1 MDPQSPPKRITRARA
16 AAKGV
21 SEPASKS
28 TRIVTAA
35 AKAKA
40 TRSTGST
47 LSTATK
53 RKTRADDVEDSDHE
67 EANTVTVKDP
77 PAPSMKV
84 PRARGRPKKMV
95 AEAPEPEAEHPAPVK
110 ATRGRPRKTV
120 VEPAVQEPAK
130 PIRTT
135 RAKKIT
141 NPGEQEDATKAPK
154 RTTRGRPPS
163 SMAMNRAAK
172 PVAKKTVK
180 FEEPEKENIV
190 PPDVGGKTSSKMPE
204 SATGLKAKPIRK
216 PGTAVGRAARSTRG
230 AASSENE
237 PKPIPLSPK
246 KVNQMAAAHVDSDDE
261 LAPNDKA
268 PTRPLRKN
276 PIKPSVGH
284 KKPLQEPAVA
294 ADEDTALNAPDL
306 GPAVILGSPIRKP
319 PPSPWKNSIRSP
331 AKRVEGVLGV
341 SASQIQASGESTQSP
356 FKASLLQS
364 PAKRPPPGIK
374 GVELGNPGGAT
385 SNASPFK
392 TSLLLSP
399 AKRAFSPMKSLA
411 LKTGE
416 EMTARTPAP
425 KATLLATPLPTVSD
439 DMADADG
446 EEDDGMALD
455 EDDDDVCIPDS
466 PTRLRFPGR
475 LSAVLPRH
483 ADPALSNAML
493 EAPEIAVEAEND
505 KTEKLAEELV
515 DDPMA
520 LDEPQTEENEVDI
533 STSTTPP
540 VSPPKSAGPMF
551 RLRERDPQDYDSET
565 DCGSEDELAAPR
577 RTLFPSASSAI
588 LSTPY
593 PVSFSKASKS
603 ANDRVGSSGRST
615 AKRVRMEGKFGFTPL
630 ADQLTGWTAGPS
642 PLKTGIH
649 IDEPSIATPAAAGI
663 QEPFFPE
670 DNTQVAPEASP
681 MQDTY
686 FDEAMIAQ
694 SDEMQVETVSASA
707 EESPIA
713 EDDIESP
720 VLEDI
725 PVTEEDVALAAEAHE
740 MSLMEPEEVEEIVHN
755 RSFDDSLS
763 EASQEYGDE
772 NEVPIDPTLLPAS
785 ASSESAV
792 PLVTPQRA
800 LHREFHTVSKV
811 PLKPADDSTPRRIKK
826 RSHSISRLHV
836 ARPTYGIT
844 RSASVISY
852 SPMKSCDEILLEE
865 QQDNSRSGSAP
876 PPVTPTKSEAGWS
889 TMGTPARTPRR
900 DIDPA
905 LLRGAVVFV
914 DVHTSEGADASSIFV
929 ELLGQMGAR
938 CVKSWSWNPTSP
950 PGKDAAASK
959 VGITHVVYKDGGK
972 RTLEKVRESNNVV
985 QCVGVSWVLDCE
997 RENQWLDEAPYYID
1011 TSLVPRGGARRRKSM
1026 EPRAIANL
1034 NGMLIPTPTRNAN
1047 SNGGPSRGSQT
1058 APSTPA
1064 NGRRAS
1070 ALWVRTPEDNNGDEE
1085 NDGEYERDDQ
1095 GWTAMLTPV
1104 PKTPAPEAIARFA
1117 ANISPATPS
1126 DIGVDDEDQANDDAR
1141 QALMMRTCPPK
1152 PAGVPFFELGQGV
1165 LGREKDERV
1174 LMRLMAAR
1182 RKSLQFA
1189 PKVGSP
1195 LARAWN

>member
-67 EANTVTVKDP
+67 ELDTVTAKEL
-77 PAPSMKV
+77 PAPSLKV
-84 PRARGRPKKMV
+84 PRPRGRPKKMV
-95 AEAPEPEAEHPAPVK
+95 VETAQPETERPAPVK
-110 ATRGRPRKTV
+110 ATRGRPRKIV
-120 VEPAVQEPAK
+120 AEPAVQEPAK
-130 PIRTT
+130 AMRTT
-135 RAKKIT
+135 RAKKT
-141 NPGEQEDATKAPK
+141 ADAEEQEDAVEAPK

-163 SMAMNRAAK
+163 SMATSRTAK
-172 PVAKKTVK
+172 PVVKKTVK

-190 PPDVGGKTSSKMPE
+190 PPDVGGKRPSKTSE
-204 SATGLKAKPIRK
+204 SATGLKAKPIRR
-216 PGTAVGRAARSTRG
+216 PGAAVGRAARSRKG
-230 AASSENE
+230 AAVSSDNE
-237 PKPIPLSPK
+237 PKPTPLSPK
-246 KVNQMAAAHVDSDDE
+246 KVNQMAAARVDSDDE
-261 LAPNDKA
+261 LAPDDKVH
-268 PTRPLRKN
+268 TRPLRKN
-276 PIKPSVGH
+276 PIKPSLGH
-284 KKPLQEPAVA
+284 KKPLQEPAAV
-294 ADEDTALNAPDL
+294 ADEDAALHAPDL

-331 AKRVEGVLGV
+331 AKRVEGVLGI
-341 SASQIQASGESTQSP
+341 SASQAQTSSESTQSP

-374 GVELGNPGGAT
+374 GIELGNPGGAT

-411 LKTGE
+411 YKRE
-416 EMTARTPAP
+416 EELPARTTAQ
-425 KATLLATPLPTVSD
+425 KSTLLATPLPTVSAD
-439 DMADADG
+439 DLADADG
-446 EEDDGMALD
+446 EDDDGMALD
-455 EDDDDVCIPDS
+455 EDDDDAHIPDS

-483 ADPALSNAML
+483 ADPALENTM
-493 EAPEIAVEAEND
+493 PELPKVVAEVE
-505 KTEKLAEELV
+505 EELV

-520 LDEPQTEENEVDI
+520 LDEPQTEQDEVDV

-551 RLRERDPQDYDSET
+551 RLRERDLQEYESET

-577 RTLFPSASSAI
+577 RTLFPSAFGAVP
-588 LSTPY
+588 STPC
-593 PVSFSKASKS
+593 PASSSKTSKS
-603 ANDRVGSSGRST
+603 ANNRIGSSGRNT

-649 IDEPSIATPAAAGI
+649 ADVPATSTPAAAGI
-663 QEPFFPE
+663 QEPFFHE
-670 DNTQVAPEASP
+670 DGTQVAPEVSP
-681 MQDTY
+681 MRNT
-686 FDEAMIAQ
+686 FFEEAMIAR
-694 SDEMQVETVSASA
+694 SDAMQVETEHGSA

-713 EDDIESP
+713 EDEIESP

-725 PVTEEDVALAAEAHE
+725 PFTEEDVALAAEAHE
-740 MSLMEPEEVEEIVHN
+740 MSLMEPEEVDDIVHS

-785 ASSESAV
+785 VSSDPAV

-811 PLKPADDSTPRRIKK
+811 PLKPADESTPRRIKK
-826 RSHSISRLHV
+826 RSHSISRLPV
-836 ARPTYGIT
+836 ARPTYGLT

-852 SPMKSCDEILLEE
+852 SPMKSSDENLLEE
-865 QQDNSRSGSAP
+865 QQENGRSESASP
-876 PPVTPTKSEAGWS
+876 PATPTKSEAGWS
-889 TMGTPARTPRR
+889 MMGTPARTPRR

-914 DVHTSEGADASSIFV
+914 DVHTSEGADASGIFV

-950 PGKDAAASK
+950 PGKDGAASK

-972 RTLEKVRESNNVV
+972 RTLEKVRESNGVV

-997 RENQWLDEAPYYID
+997 RENRWLDEAPYYID

-1034 NGMLIPTPTRNAN
+1034 NGLLVPTPIRNAN
-1047 SNGGPSRGSQT
+1047 SHGGPSRGSQT

-1070 ALWVRTPEDNNGDEE
+1070 ALWVRTPEDNSGDDE
-1085 NDGEYERDDQ
+1085 DAEYERDDQ
-1095 GWTAMLTPV
+1095 DWTTVLTPV

-1126 DIGVDDEDQANDDAR
+1126 DTGADDEDQADDDDAR
-1141 QALMMRTCPPK
+1141 RALMTRTCPPK
-1152 PAGVPFFELGQGV
+1152 PAGVPFFELGAGV